1 MTTRSAERGAA
12 TIPRGG
18 IVPGGGLTPAG
29 ESRVSAPGGEGV
41 PGLAEPGRVDRL
53 PLSIRE
59 AARRLGVSPEATRK
73 AIARGV
79 LRAQRLELIAGS
91 AVVLVDPASLG
102 DYRPDR
108 LRQRRA
114 RRRASTASRHRDGAS
129 SENTGA
135 WAVPAAPRTLATASP
150 LSAPAFP
157 DHLAS
162 ESARA
167 LLAARRCPGCEA
179 SLTGRQRGAC
189 SARCRARLSRV
200 RATAAAA
207 QRIAQLER
215 AVRALGGD
223 PETLPWA
230 AGPHRLPVRHA
241 IAELR

>member
-1 MTTRSAERGAA
+1 MTTPP
-12 TIPRGG
+12 TLPRGR

-79 LRAQRLELIAGS
+79 VRARRLELVGGS
-91 AVVLVDPASLG
+91 VVVLVDPASLG
-102 DYRPDR
+102 EYRPDR
-108 LRQRRA
+108 LRQHRA
-114 RRRASTASRHRDGAS
+114 RQRASAPPRRRDGAS
-129 SENTGA
+129 PENTGA
-135 WAVPAAPRTLATASP
+135 CAAQAAPRTLATASP
-150 LSAPAFP
+150 LSAPASP
-157 DHLAS
+157 GQLQPRGV
-162 ESARA
+162 RA
-167 LLAARRCPGCEA
+167 LLAARLCPGCGA

-207 QRIAQLER
+207 QRIAELER

-241 IAELR
+241 IAERP